1 MRPRICRPRKRSL
14 QRRLSTTP
22 ALSRRLPRSDRECAS
37 LLLAWPALLLVRRRL
52 AWPWLLLVRL
62 CLASWARLGWR
73 LGLAWV
79 AWRASGRA
87 PRVPRASRRPRVS
100 ASVGS
105 IANVAKAASPAD
117 RSHIPAVPFHRRH
130 GKPRPLT
137 GAPKPERFCYT
148 HKIGRPPKTT
158 SWSRS
163 VRAREAPRLRSSR
176 QQSATRKRS
185 LLFLLVPSFLPMF
198 CA

>member
-52 AWPWLLLVRL
+52 AWPWLLLVGL

-105 IANVAKAASPAD
+105 IANVAKAASAMNLGVSAAIKVASIENIVRLERAAAVSPAVAVSRAAVPSRAAEGNRVAAAPAD
-117 RSHIPAVPFHRRH
+117 TDLYGDAQTFRPAPFIDDMESP
-130 GKPRPLT
+130 GP
-137 GAPKPERFCYT
+137 
-148 HKIGRPPKTT
+148 
-158 SWSRS
+158 
-163 VRAREAPRLRSSR
+163 
-176 QQSATRKRS
+176 
-185 LLFLLVPSFLPMF
+185 
-198 CA
+198 